1 MVRWDDVN
9 YVSSPCNY
17 FISLFPV
24 NNILL
29 SYIFILIPVSIHN
42 TYTHTSLVCCTF
54 FIFTSYSFRF
64 VCITFYNLAC
74 LRPTVH
80 LIKPFG
86 SGEG

>member
-29 SYIFILIPVSIHN
+29 SYIFILIPVSIH
-42 TYTHTSLVCCTF
+42 TYTHIVSLLYVF
-54 FIFTSYSFRF
+54 LFLLLIRF
-64 VCITFYNLAC
+64 VSCALLSIT
-74 LRPTVH
+74 
-80 LIKPFG
+80 
-86 SGEG
+86 